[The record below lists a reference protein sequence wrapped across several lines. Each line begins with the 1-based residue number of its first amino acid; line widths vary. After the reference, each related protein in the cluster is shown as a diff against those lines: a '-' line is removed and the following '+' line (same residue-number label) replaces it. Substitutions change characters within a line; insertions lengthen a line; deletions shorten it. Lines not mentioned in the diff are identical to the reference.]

1 MEFHASTVTLTLF
14 PRALPRIC
22 GDICADGVQIA
33 TQISFPEEGRVIE
46 HVAAI
51 DDAARAQHGLV
62 TSEQAI
68 SALGP
73 YRRRRWVTEGRLVHV
88 QPNVYRLA
96 GAPETWHQA
105 LKALELSTNGV
116 VSHRSA
122 AELWGL
128 LLPAGYVEASIKH
141 GHATRIRPPA
151 IVHRIKDLR
160 RDLALEREGVR
171 LTDPVRTIVD
181 IGLVVPSGIVGAALR
196 RAISKRLLSLA
207 DARHIRERL
216 GRQGRN
222 GTGVLGEVIDLQV
235 LAGEKAESELEERFL
250 RLRRRYDLAELMLQF
265 EVWELGR
272 CVGRVDGA
280 VPRLKLAIEIDGYEH
295 HSTPEA
301 FQHDRSRQNELVAL
315 GWTVLRFTWTDV
327 VHHAERVA
335 RQIRAAIQRLE
346 AA

>member
-1 MEFHASTVTLTLF
+1 
-14 PRALPRIC
+14 
-22 GDICADGVQIA
+22 
-33 TQISFPEEGRVIE
+33 VIE

-51 DDAARAQHGLV
+51 DQAARAQHGLV

-68 SALGP
+68 TALGP
-73 YRRRRWVTEGRLVHV
+73 YRRRRWVTEARLVLV

-105 LKALELSTNGV
+105 LKALEMSTSGV

-141 GHATRIRPPA
+141 GHAARIRPPA
-151 IVHRIKDLR
+151 VAHRIKDLR
-160 RDLALEREGVR
+160 PDLALEREGVR

-181 IGLVVPSGIVGAALR
+181 LGLVVPPGLVAAALR
-196 RAISKRLLSLA
+196 RGISKKLVSLA

-222 GTGVLGEVIDLQV
+222 GTGILGDVIDIHV

-250 RLRRRYDLAELMLQF
+250 QLRKRYDLAELTLQF
-265 EVWELGR
+265 EVWEMGR
-272 CVGRVDGA
+272 CVARVDGA
-280 VPRLKLAIEIDGYEH
+280 VPRLKLAIEIDGFEH

-301 FQHDRSRQNELVAL
+301 FQRDRSRQNELVAL

-327 VHHAERVA
+327 VHHADKVA
-335 RQIRAAIQRLE
+335 RQVRDAIHRLE

>member
-1 MEFHASTVTLTLF
+1 M
-14 PRALPRIC
+14 
-22 GDICADGVQIA
+22 
-33 TQISFPEEGRVIE
+33 IE

-51 DDAARAQHGLV
+51 DSAAREQHGLV
-62 TSEQAI
+62 TGEQAVA
-68 SALGP
+68 ALGP
-73 YRRRRWVTEGRLVHV
+73 YRRRRWVTERRLLHV

-105 LKALELSTNGV
+105 LKALELSTGGI

-128 LLPAGYVEASIKH
+128 LQPAGYVEASVDQS
-141 GHATRIRPPA
+141 HAAKVHPPA

-160 RDLALEREGVR
+160 PDLAVARESVR

-181 IGLVVPSGIVGAALR
+181 LGLVVPPILVAAALR
-196 RAISKRLLSLA
+196 RGISKRLVSLA

-222 GTGVLGEVIDLQV
+222 GTGILGEVIDIHV
-235 LAGEKAESELEERFL
+235 LAGEKAESELEVRFL
-250 RLRRRYDLAELMLQF
+250 QLRSRHDLAELTLQY
-265 EVWELGR
+265 EVWEMGR
-272 CVGRVDGA
+272 CVARVDAA

-295 HSTPEA
+295 HSTPDA
-301 FQHDRSRQNELVAL
+301 FQRDRTRQNELVAL
-315 GWTVLRFTWTDV
+315 GWTVLRFTWADIV
-327 VHHAERVA
+327 NAPEKVA
-335 RQIRAAIQRLE
+335 QQIRRAIGRLE